1 MFDYLKKVIEH
12 ISDISASIDNYK
24 MLSPSGAM
32 PVVAQVNKALRLIK
46 KHQLA
51 EAETI
56 LLEAEET
63 FGANESVYRT
73 LGFVYE
79 LKKDF
84 ELASKYFQK
93 ALNLDPIKKDLFI
106 RLGYAQLSAR
116 ANKEA
121 LKTFE
126 KAKKVFPLDSEILTG
141 AGMALYRMEEFESA
155 RVEFTKAFSID
166 GHNMNALFLT
176 ATIDVMLGDYE
187 RAETRLSLLVKVM
200 PTYAHLYEYAKLKML
215 KQDYKS
221 AKTYAQMSLKSNKKF
236 LPSYILLAEISQMEF
251 DTLGALDWLKK
262 AEDEELQSEA
272 LYLTRAN
279 ICMFSEDFISAL
291 EAYQKVLDFE
301 QSKITDMKILICKI
315 LLDDLEDKESIVTAL
330 LADIDGEEN
339 SNECKAVTFMLGGV
353 WNYKRQNFVLAEE
366 YFRKALQITLK
377 LPVAYYLLAKI
388 YQQMNDSYKLDKYY
402 NLTIEKNPY
411 HYNAHKDFI
420 EYLIENEKF
429 EDARYKIK
437 KALKFFKDDSTLE
450 NLLFY
455 TGFRLID
462 EKTSDYNVKELI
474 KLAEKLE
481 KNSTFLYAN
490 EKQTLVEKLN
500 EF

>member
-1 MFDYLKKVIEH
+1 MFDYLKKIIEH
-12 ISDISASIDNYK
+12 VRQISECIDDYK
-24 MLSPSGAM
+24 TLSPSGAM
-32 PVVAQVNKALRLIK
+32 PVVAQINKALKYIK
-46 KHQLA
+46 KQKVD
-51 EAETI
+51 EAEII

-63 FGANESVYRT
+63 FGAHEGIYKT
-73 LGFVYE
+73 LGYIYE

-93 ALNLDPIKKDLFI
+93 ALNLNPIKKDLFI

-116 ANKEA
+116 LNDKA

-141 AGMALYRMEEFESA
+141 AGMALYRMEEFEQA
-155 RVEFTKAFSID
+155 RAEFTKAFSID

-176 ATIDVMLGDYE
+176 ATIDVMLEDYD
-187 RAETRLSLLVKVM
+187 RAETRLSLLVKILPNTV
-200 PTYAHLYEYAKLKML
+200 HLFEYARLKFL
-215 KQDYKS
+215 KQDYNN
-221 AKTYAQMSLKSNKKF
+221 AKTYAKMALKTNKKF
-236 LPSYILLAEISQMEF
+236 LPVYLLLADICNAEF
-251 DTLGALDWLKK
+251 DIEGARSWIAK

-272 LYLTRAN
+272 LYLTKAN
-279 ICMFSEDFISAL
+279 LAMFNEDFSCAL
-291 EAYQKVLDFE
+291 ESYQKVLEFE
-301 QSKITDMKILICKI
+301 QSKTIDMKILICQI
-315 LLDDLEDKESIVTAL
+315 LLDDIESKETYVTAF
-330 LADIDGEEN
+330 LADTVNEVD
-339 SNECKAVTFMLGGV
+339 NECKAVGLMLGGV
-353 WNYKRQNFVLAEE
+353 WYYKQQNYSLAEE
-366 YFRKALQITLK
+366 YLKKALQITLK

-411 HYNAHKDFI
+411 HYNAYKDFI
-420 EYLIENEKF
+420 EYLIENGKF

-437 KALKFFKDDSTLE
+437 KALKFFKDDSILE

-455 TGFRLID
+455 TGFRLVD

-490 EKQTLVEKLN
+490 EKQTLVKKLN